1 MRRIGLIGALVAL
14 GIAGGALVSQRAGG
28 DSPRGNSSLVEAR
41 AFTEYPLYNAGDE
54 VAGQPLTYVLEQP
67 AANRAPADTGSVT
80 VSFMYG
86 DCIAAEDEGC
96 APPIEIQNWP
106 ACVRNLSLYE
116 NQGEFGPTPRETIVR
131 GAPAALFE
139 DGKRIE
145 VQTGTTTVV
154 VFGRS
159 ESEMVAAADALR
171 GVNNGVSEADPLPA
185 PAPGAIGGAL
195 ACD

>member
-1 MRRIGLIGALVAL
+1 MVLICVLVAL

-28 DSPRGNSSLVEAR
+28 DSPRGNSSLAEAR

-54 VAGQPLTYVLEQP
+54 VAGLPLSYVLKQP
-67 AANRAPADTGSVT
+67 AGKTDSVT

-86 DCIAAEDEGC
+86 DCVAAEDDAGC

-106 ACVRNLSLYE
+106 ACVRNPSLYKG
-116 NQGEFGPTPRETIVR
+116 QGGFGPTPRETTVR
-131 GAPAALFE
+131 GAPAAFFE
-139 DGKRIE
+139 DGQRID

-159 ESEMVAAADALR
+159 ESEVAAVAGALR
-171 GVNNGVSEADPLPA
+171 GVNNGVSETDPLPA
-185 PAPGAIGGAL
+185 PAPGAIEGAL
-195 ACD
+195 AC